1 MLPVPVTKTSARFLP
16 DPTRV
21 ITKPFTPGAERSV
34 DGRSRVESILARIL
48 ALSESEVTTTLS
60 TTQARFAARHVD
72 LRSVFEANFAAV
84 AAGHVARAG
93 ELSAER
99 RLLIGAYFTH
109 EYSIESA
116 ALTNPSIV
124 PAPNQEGLAPGEQ
137 RFVLS
142 LRAIGEGHI
151 SSIEFR
157 SGIIDAGGRI
167 EMETPELDAYNET
180 AAMVLDA
187 LPDRFAL
194 GQLESVIHEVDE
206 QYGHRLD
213 AAHATRTI
221 HWLASSNYESSFAP
235 DSKLDERVLFPAGP
249 TESQGMEDARFVRFT
264 RDDGSVTY
272 FAQYTAFDGYQ
283 ILPQLIETADFVT
296 FRIATL
302 NGESANNKGIA
313 LFPRMIDGRYAALSR
328 LDNENN
334 FLMWSDNVRFWNQSE
349 VIQTPERAWE
359 ITQLGNCGSPL
370 ETESGWL
377 VITHGVGA
385 MRQYALGAIL
395 LDKED
400 PARVIGH
407 LAEPLLESVEDERD
421 GYVPNVVYSC
431 GSMIA
436 GELLVLP
443 YGFADVGTRI
453 ATVRLDDLLSEL
465 TRAR

>member
-167 EMETPELDAYNET
+167 EMET
-180 AAMVLDA
+180 
-187 LPDRFAL
+187 DRFAL